1 MLTRLT
7 IRNFKRLAEADIDLS
22 QSVVFIGPNNSG
34 KTSALQA
41 LALWEAGWR
50 AWFSKR
56 GANSQA
62 EKRSGVT
69 LNRKDLIAV
78 AVPDANLLW
87 RDLHVR
93 ASERQDDGKLKTR
106 NILIEIC
113 VEGVTDGQ
121 VWCCGLEFDYANTES
136 FYCRPLRT
144 DAEGKERMILPDA
157 RLLEQVR
164 VAFLPPMS
172 GLASVEP
179 KLEPGRIN
187 VLIGEGQTAQVLRN
201 LCLMLYDQD
210 KSQWENLVRYVTSL
224 FGVSLQEPLYNA
236 VRGEVSMSY
245 RERSGTQLDLSSAG
259 RGLQQT
265 LLLLA
270 YIYANPRTVIL
281 LDEPDAHLE
290 ILRQRQIYRLINEV
304 AEQQGCQIIAASHSE
319 VVLNEAAEKDAV
331 VAFIGKPHL
340 INNKGHQVLKALN
353 NIGFENYYMAEER
366 GWVLYLEGSTD
377 YDILRTFAKKINH
390 PAYEVLEAPFVHY
403 VGNNRPSQAR
413 EHFHGIKEAKH
424 DLVGLAIFDNIASDL
439 VQQHGLTELM
449 WSKREIENYFCR
461 EDILMAWARGR
472 GPADLIEMAEASRRE
487 EAMSECIQKLS
498 EALET
503 TGRPSIWSAEIKAS
517 EDVLE
522 PLFRNFCK
530 KLGLPPQSM
539 NKGQFHQLIEY
550 LDELDPE
557 IVQKLDAI
565 VQVAGQATVL
575 ETDA

>member
-93 ASERQDDGKLKTR
+93 ASERQTDGKLKTR

-113 VEGVTDGQ
+113 VEGVTAGK
-121 VWCCGLEFDYANTES
+121 VWRCGLEFDYANTES

-157 RLLEQVR
+157 NMLKQVR

-172 GLASVEP
+172 GLASIEP

-201 LCLMLYDQD
+201 LSLMLHEQD
-210 KSQWENLVRYVTSL
+210 ITLWNSLVQHIQSL
-224 FGVSLQEPLYNA
+224 FGIHLQEPLYNA

-245 RERSGTQLDLSSAG
+245 RERSGIQLDLSSAG

-319 VVLNEAAEKDAV
+319 VVLNEAAEKDSV
-331 VAFIGKPHL
+331 VAFVGKPHL

-353 NIGFENYYMAEER
+353 NIGFENYYLAEER

-377 YDILRTFAKKINH
+377 YDILRTFAKKLGH
-390 PAYEVLEAPFVHY
+390 PALEILEAPFVHY

-413 EHFHGIKEAKH
+413 DHFHGIKEAKA
-424 DLVGLAIFDNIASDL
+424 DLVGLAIFDNIPTDL
-439 VQQHGLTELM
+439 TLQQGLVELM
-449 WSKREIENYFCR
+449 WSKREIENYFCS
-461 EDILMAWARGR
+461 EAVLMAWARGK
-472 GPADLIEMAEASRRE
+472 GPADLIEMAEASLRE
-487 EAMSECIQKLS
+487 EAMAECIQKLA

-503 TGRPSIWSAEIKAS
+503 TGKPSLWSAEIKAS
-517 EDVLE
+517 EEVLE

-530 KLGLPPQSM
+530 KLGMPPQTM
-539 NKGQFHQLIEY
+539 NKGQFHQLIAY
-550 LDELDPE
+550 LDVVDPE
-557 IVQKLDAI
+557 IIEKLDTI
-565 VQVAGQATVL
+565 VEVAGKARPL
-575 ETDA
+575 EAE